1 MSGMRII
8 QAGGRQCA
16 AGPWSWVGAAVA
28 VCAVTA
34 GSLGATEPGGSPGS
48 AAGSTTGA
56 AVGPAGVAPAT
67 PTGAPASPSLD
78 ELLGIT
84 PAGTAT
90 PGRTDPLREDLDQR
104 LRDAPSADAAGQFAE
119 AVALMRRVATRL
131 EGSGERG
138 PDTSID
144 TQRMQEDII
153 RKLDSLISQARRQQ
167 QQQQQQQSSQDQ
179 QRQAQSRQQQQQQQM
194 QQQANQQQRQSS
206 QAQASDARAQDS
218 DQNRQLP
225 GAQAPVQRPQLDA
238 ARAAWGALP
247 ERVRDMLLQGSG
259 EKFSPTYQQ
268 LTEEYY
274 RRLAEQRR

>member
-1 MSGMRII
+1 
-8 QAGGRQCA
+8 
-16 AGPWSWVGAAVA
+16 
-28 VCAVTA
+28 
-34 GSLGATEPGGSPGS
+34 
-48 AAGSTTGA
+48 
-56 AVGPAGVAPAT
+56 
-67 PTGAPASPSLD
+67 
-78 ELLGIT
+78 
-84 PAGTAT
+84 
-90 PGRTDPLREDLDQR
+90 
-104 LRDAPSADAAGQFAE
+104 
-119 AVALMRRVATRL
+119 MRRVATRL
-131 EGSGERG
+131 EGAGEHG

-153 RKLDSLISQARRQQ
+153 RKLDSLISQARRQQQQ

-206 QAQASDARAQDS
+206 QAQDAEARAQDS

-225 GAQAPVQRPQLDA
+225 GGQAPVQRPQLDA